1 MLSKHEMNFNIFIIQ
16 LDILLKKNISYFNVG
31 DFFCQTLDIAYV
43 YKTQQIL
50 KKKIIVKIFFE
61 ILIIL
66 WSF

>member
-1 MLSKHEMNFNIFIIQ
+1 MLSKHEMNFNIFITQ